1 MEHIIFATFAASHTF
16 PSDVWASFYVFC
28 TNSLFFCE
36 AQLLYTNLET
46 EKPLFITSTCD
57 SANINLLYDTNI

>member
-1 MEHIIFATFAASHTF
+1 MEHIIFAPFAASHTF

-46 EKPLFITSTCD
+46 EKPLFITSSCD
-57 SANINLLYDTNI
+57 SANINLYDTNV

>member
-1 MEHIIFATFAASHTF
+1 MEHIIFAASHTF

-46 EKPLFITSTCD
+46 EKPLFITSSDKSSDKSSD
-57 SANINLLYDTNI
+57 SAQTSKQM

>member
-1 MEHIIFATFAASHTF
+1 MEHIIFAASHTF

-36 AQLLYTNLET
+36 AQLLYTSLET
-46 EKPLFITSTCD
+46 EKPLFITSSCD
-57 SANINLLYDTNI
+57 SAN